1 MELTRL
7 ITGAFRESYLV
18 GGALR
23 DALLKRPF
31 KDIDL
36 AVPPAPDFRARTL
49 RLARKLG
56 SACFPLDEENQVY
69 RLIMRKAPGCQLDI
83 TPFVGGTLESDLR
96 RRDFTVNALALKL
109 SPALVLKQDRKTGAF
124 TFKPDRSKIIDLGGG
139 LKDLSQKKIRQL
151 RPGVFKDDPVRL
163 LRAFRIASE
172 LGFTITPQ
180 TLKDV
185 KSQAGLIKK
194 PAQERVREELMR
206 LFKSPESHE
215 WLALMHSAGL
225 LCAIFPDLAAQE
237 TCAVDYYGKGGV
249 LKHTLRVVERLDYFF
264 ENLPAYF
271 PGHKKVAEFLERRE
285 TLKLAALLHD
295 IAKPPKAAMIKGRL
309 RFFGHEEYGAIL
321 AERVMEDLR
330 CPKTDIKLV
339 TKIIG
344 THLRPGNLAAN
355 DHISDRA
362 MFRFFRTMGEY
373 TVPLLALSWADH
385 SSYVSAEKLKSMRRR
400 LQEDP
405 APLPPGGVPY
415 NSPKKTLRFMQ
426 VLGLLL
432 RVYIKKNMKSRSAR
446 LVDGNDV
453 IRTLKLPEGPRIG
466 EILEKVH
473 LLQFEGKIKTREQ
486 ALKAMK
492 GMGGAG

>member
-1 MELTRL
+1 M
-7 ITGAFRESYLV
+7 
-18 GGALR
+18 
-23 DALLKRPF
+23 
-31 KDIDL
+31 
-36 AVPPAPDFRARTL
+36 
-49 RLARKLG
+49 
-56 SACFPLDEENQVY
+56 
-69 RLIMRKAPGCQLDI
+69 
-83 TPFVGGTLESDLR
+83 
-96 RRDFTVNALALKL
+96 
-109 SPALVLKQDRKTGAF
+109 
-124 TFKPDRSKIIDLGGG
+124 
-139 LKDLSQKKIRQL
+139 
-151 RPGVFKDDPVRL
+151 
-163 LRAFRIASE
+163 
-172 LGFTITPQ
+172 
-180 TLKDV
+180 
-185 KSQAGLIKK
+185 
-194 PAQERVREELMR
+194 
-206 LFKSPESHE
+206 
-215 WLALMHSAGL
+215 
-225 LCAIFPDLAAQE
+225 
-237 TCAVDYYGKGGV
+237 